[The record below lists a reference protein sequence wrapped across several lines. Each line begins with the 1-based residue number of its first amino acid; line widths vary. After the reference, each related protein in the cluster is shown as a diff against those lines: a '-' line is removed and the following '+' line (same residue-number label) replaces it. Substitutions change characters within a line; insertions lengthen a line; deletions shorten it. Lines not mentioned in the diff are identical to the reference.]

1 VTRGGGRLTGRPPRS
16 LAPTV
21 SAYRPRVGFLAKL
34 LLGSG
39 TLKPDLRA
47 ALESEGFVRI
57 EEGLTGSVRY
67 EHFRAPGRY
76 HHGKITGVR
85 VGLGISE
92 QRIVVY
98 SHSGRAKLVDTR
110 FADPRATMLDV
121 ALDRDDRVAIGVDY
135 DRGDVPKVSG
145 QITIMVRTPDAATI
159 VEELRARLDDGRRA
173 SADG

>member
-1 VTRGGGRLTGRPPRS
+1 
-16 LAPTV
+16 V
-21 SAYRPRVGFLAKL
+21 SAYRARVGFLAKL

-39 TLKPDLRA
+39 TLKPELRA
-47 ALESEGFVRI
+47 ELESEGLIRI

-67 EHFRAPGRY
+67 ERFRAPGRY

-92 QRIVVY
+92 QRLVVY

-110 FADPRATMLDV
+110 FADARASMLDIE
-121 ALDRDDRVAIGVDY
+121 LDRDDRLAIGVDY

-145 QITIMVRTPDAATI
+145 RITIMVRTPDAASV
-159 VEELRARLDDGRRA
+159 VEELRARLEDGRRA
-173 SADG
+173 GAAG